1 MGILC
6 LLELG
11 VEMNCLS
18 NRTLYVV
25 RATEEMLTW
34 VNSLKDT
41 EGEQLS
47 LEEVNEDSSAYLLD
61 SGDELEEMAPNDL
74 LATAVE
80 DNWEEWF
87 LMELRSWTQD
97 EKEWPQEISLEMFEE
112 WFDVSYHSMIVD
124 MSEEDYLIEEYE

>member
-1 MGILC
+1 
-6 LLELG
+6 
-11 VEMNCLS
+11 MNCLS

-74 LATAVE
+74 LASAVE

>member
-1 MGILC
+1 
-6 LLELG
+6 
-11 VEMNCLS
+11 MNCLS

-41 EGEQLS
+41 EGDQLS

-61 SGDELEEMAPNDL
+61 SSDELEEMAPHDL

-80 DNWEEWF
+80 ENWEEWF

>member
-1 MGILC
+1 
-6 LLELG
+6 
-11 VEMNCLS
+11 MNCLS

-61 SGDELEEMAPNDL
+61 SSDELEEMAPHDL

-80 DNWEEWF
+80 ENWEEWF

>member
-1 MGILC
+1 
-6 LLELG
+6 
-11 VEMNCLS
+11 MNCLS